1 MTWAVERQGY
11 ELETEYVLDWDIINA
26 YAESLIPT
34 YAPGT
39 AQRRHYRLRTIADIV
54 NPSCDEPHALDP
66 AEPDSTPQPYT
77 PAELKKIEVWMNYV
91 GNAATNVLNKQLM
104 VSLCLGAGLKAKEAS
119 YLTWEQVYI
128 DETDVILLDVAGRDV
143 PVRRRY
149 AAPLVHGK
157 DQFLPDQYVLAPASA
172 KADRSN
178 VASNISTI

>member
-1 MTWAVERQGY
+1 
-11 ELETEYVLDWDIINA
+11 
-26 YAESLIPT
+26 
-34 YAPGT
+34 
-39 AQRRHYRLRTIADIV
+39 
-54 NPSCDEPHALDP
+54 
-66 AEPDSTPQPYT
+66 
-77 PAELKKIEVWMNYV
+77 MNYV

-178 VASNISTI
+178 VASNISTM